1 MLMTELI
8 EKKRD
13 GAILSD
19 GEIKWMIT
27 EYVQGRI
34 PDYQMSAFL
43 MATYFRGMTREETFA
58 LTMAMLHSGETLDLS
73 SISGIKADKH
83 STGGVGDKISL
94 ILCPLVASLGI
105 RMAKMSGRGLGF
117 TGGTLDKLESF
128 PGFSVE
134 LSREKFF
141 ENVENV
147 GFAIAAQTS
156 DLDPADKKLYALR
169 DVTATVDSRP
179 LIVSS
184 IMSKK
189 LAAGADIIVL
199 DVKTG
204 SGSFCK
210 TEEEAFA
217 LARDMVDVGRAAGK
231 KTVAVVTSMEEPL
244 GSNVGNA
251 LEVREA
257 ISVLRGESGG
267 NILEICLAIGSN
279 ILIEAGKAASEVE
292 ADGMLLALITSGNA
306 LCKLKEFVAA
316 QNGNPDAVDD
326 FSLLPQAP
334 VVYELM
340 SDTDGYVNSIRADDI
355 GRICTQLGGG
365 RTFKGQEIDLS
376 VGVVLCRKSGD
387 TVKKGECLAQIHA
400 RSMQEAL
407 SAAGRLRECF
417 NIGAQPTPC
426 AKLIRGIVR

>member
-13 GAILSD
+13 GGELTD
-19 GEIKWMIT
+19 EEIKWMISGYT
-27 EYVQGRI
+27 AGDI

-43 MATYFRGMTREETFA
+43 MATYFRGMTKEETVS

-73 SISGIKADKH
+73 PISGIKADKH

-94 ILCPLVASLGI
+94 VLCPLIASLGV

-128 PGFSVE
+128 PGFSVD
-134 LSREKFF
+134 LSRERFF

-147 GFAIAAQTS
+147 GFAIAAQTA
-156 DLDPADKKLYALR
+156 DLDPADKMLYALR
-169 DVTATVDSRP
+169 DVTGTVAIRP
-179 LIVSS
+179 LMVSS

-189 LAAGADIIVL
+189 LAAGADVIVL

-204 SGSFCK
+204 RGSFCK

-217 LARDMVDVGRAAGK
+217 LARDMVDVGRSAGK
-231 KTVAVVTSMEEPL
+231 KTVALVTSMEEPL
-244 GSNVGNA
+244 GRCIGNA

-267 NILEICLAIGSN
+267 NILEICLALGSN
-279 ILIEAGKAASEVE
+279 ILVEAGKAANEDEAKSMLLGSI
-292 ADGMLLALITSGNA
+292 ADGKA

-316 QNGNPDAVDD
+316 QGGNPDSVDNTE
-326 FSLLPQAP
+326 LLPKAP
-334 VVYELM
+334 AMFELFCE
-340 SDTDGYVNSIRADDI
+340 TDGYVNSLQADDI

-376 VGVVLCRKSGD
+376 VGVVLRKKSGD
-387 TVKKGECLAQIHA
+387 AVKRGECLAEVHA
-400 RSMQEAL
+400 RTMEEAML
-407 SAAGRLRECF
+407 ASSRLRTCF
-417 NIGAQPTPC
+417 NISKENIPC
-426 AKLIRGIVR
+426 APLIRGVVR

>member
-13 GAILSD
+13 GGELTD
-19 GEIKWMIT
+19 EEIKWMISGYT
-27 EYVQGRI
+27 AGEI

-43 MATYFRGMTREETFA
+43 MATYFRGMTKEETVS

-73 SISGIKADKH
+73 PISGIKADKH

-94 ILCPLVASLGI
+94 VLCPLIASLGV

-128 PGFSVE
+128 PGFSVD
-134 LSREKFF
+134 LTRERFF

-147 GFAIAAQTS
+147 GFAIAAQTA
-156 DLDPADKKLYALR
+156 DLDPADKMLYALR
-169 DVTATVDSRP
+169 DVTGTVAIRP
-179 LIVSS
+179 MMVSS

-189 LAAGADIIVL
+189 LAAGADVIVL

-204 SGSFCK
+204 RGSFCK

-217 LARDMVDVGRAAGK
+217 LARDMVDVGKSAGK
-231 KTVAVVTSMEEPL
+231 KTVALVTSMEEPL
-244 GSNVGNA
+244 GCCIGNA

-267 NILEICLAIGSN
+267 NILEICLALGSN
-279 ILIEAGKAASEVE
+279 ILVEAGKAANEDE
-292 ADGMLLALITSGNA
+292 AKSMLLASIADGKA

-316 QNGNPDAVDD
+316 QGGDPDSVDNTE
-326 FSLLPQAP
+326 LLPKAP
-334 VVYELM
+334 AVFELF
-340 SDTDGYVNSIRADDI
+340 SETSGYVNSIQADDI

-376 VGVVLCRKSGD
+376 VGVVLRKKSGD
-387 TVKKGECLAQIHA
+387 AVKRGECLAEVHA
-400 RSMQEAL
+400 RSMDEAMVA
-407 SAAGRLRECF
+407 SARLRECF
-417 NIGAQPTPC
+417 NIGETSIPRIP
-426 AKLIRGIVR
+426 LIRGVVR

>member
-1 MLMTELI
+1 MLMTEII

-13 GAILSD
+13 GAVLSD
-19 GEIKWMIT
+19 EEIKWMIT
-27 EYVQGRI
+27 EYTEGRI

-43 MATYFRGMTREETFA
+43 MATYFQGMTKEETLS
-58 LTMAMLHSGETLDLS
+58 LTMAMLHSGKTLDLS

-94 ILCPLVASLGI
+94 ILCPLVASLGV

-141 ENVENV
+141 ENVEKV
-147 GFAIAAQTS
+147 GFAIAAQTA

-169 DVTATVDSRP
+169 DVTATVAIRP
-179 LIVSS
+179 MIVSS

-189 LAAGADIIVL
+189 LAAGADVIVL

-217 LARDMVDVGRAAGK
+217 LARDMVEVGKSAGK
-231 KTVAVVTSMEEPL
+231 KTVAIVTSMEEPL
-244 GSNVGNA
+244 GSNIGNA

-257 ISVLRGESGG
+257 ISVLCGESGG
-267 NILEICLAIGSN
+267 SILEICLALGSN
-279 ILIEAGKAASEVE
+279 ILVEAGKAKDAEE
-292 ADGMLLALITSGNA
+292 AREMLLGSIANGKA

-316 QNGNPDAVDD
+316 QGGNPDSVDNTT
-326 FSLLPQAP
+326 LLPQAAA
-334 VVYELM
+334 VFELIC
-340 SDTDGYVNSIRADDI
+340 DVDGYVNSIKADDI
-355 GRICTQLGGG
+355 GRVCTQLGGG

-376 VGVVLCRKSGD
+376 VGIVLRKKSGD
-387 TVKKGECLAQIHA
+387 AVREGDCLAEIHA
-400 RSMQEAL
+400 RSMSEAEA
-407 SAAGRLRECF
+407 AAGSLRECF
-417 NIGAQPTPC
+417 NIGMELEPVAP
-426 AKLIRGIVR
+426 LIRGVVR

>member
-13 GAILSD
+13 GEVLSD
-19 GEIKWMIT
+19 EEIKWMIT
-27 EYVQGRI
+27 EYTGGRI

-43 MATYFRGMTREETFA
+43 MATYFRGMTKEETLS

-73 SISGIKADKH
+73 SISGVKADKH

-94 ILCPLVASLGI
+94 ILCPLVASLGV

-134 LSREKFF
+134 LTREQFF
-141 ENVENV
+141 ENVEKV
-147 GFAIAAQTS
+147 GFAIAAQTA

-169 DVTATVDSRP
+169 DVTATVAIRP
-179 LIVSS
+179 MIVSS

-189 LAAGADIIVL
+189 LAAGADVIVL

-204 SGSFCK
+204 SGSFCR

-217 LARDMVDVGRAAGK
+217 LARDMVEVGKSAGK

-244 GSNVGNA
+244 GFNIGNA

-267 NILEICLAIGSN
+267 NILEICLALGSN
-279 ILIEAGKAASEVE
+279 ILVEAGKAENE
-292 ADGMLLALITSGNA
+292 AGAREMLLGSIENGKA

-316 QNGNPDAVDD
+316 QGGNPYSVDD
-326 FSLLPQAP
+326 TTLLPQAP
-334 VVYELM
+334 AVYGLL
-340 SDTDGYVNSIRADDI
+340 SDVDGYVNSIRADDI
-355 GRICTQLGGG
+355 GRVCTQLGGG

-376 VGVVLCRKSGD
+376 VGVVLRKKSGD
-387 TVKKGECLAQIHA
+387 TVKAGECLAEIHA
-400 RSMQEAL
+400 RSMEEARA
-407 SAAGRLRECF
+407 SAGRLRECF
-417 NIGAQPTPC
+417 NIGAEAEPVAP
-426 AKLIRGIVR
+426 LIRGVVR

>member
-13 GAILSD
+13 GGELTD
-19 GEIKWMIT
+19 EEIKWMISGYT
-27 EYVQGRI
+27 AGEI

-43 MATYFRGMTREETFA
+43 MATYFRGMTKEETVS

-73 SISGIKADKH
+73 PISGIKADKH

-94 ILCPLVASLGI
+94 VLCPLIASLGV

-128 PGFSVE
+128 PGFSVD
-134 LSREKFF
+134 LTRERFF

-147 GFAIAAQTS
+147 GFAIAAQTA
-156 DLDPADKKLYALR
+156 DLDPADKMLYALR
-169 DVTATVDSRP
+169 DVTGTVAIRP
-179 LIVSS
+179 MMVSS

-189 LAAGADIIVL
+189 LAAGADVIVL

-204 SGSFCK
+204 RGSFCK

-217 LARDMVDVGRAAGK
+217 LARDMVDVGKSAGK
-231 KTVAVVTSMEEPL
+231 KTVALVTSMEEPL
-244 GSNVGNA
+244 GCCIGNA

-267 NILEICLAIGSN
+267 NILEICLALGSN
-279 ILIEAGKAASEVE
+279 ILVEAGKAANEDE
-292 ADGMLLALITSGNA
+292 AKSMLLASIADGKA

-316 QNGNPDAVDD
+316 QGGEPDSVDNTE
-326 FSLLPQAP
+326 LLPKAP
-334 VVYELM
+334 AVFELF
-340 SDTDGYVNSIRADDI
+340 SETSGYVNSIQADDI

-376 VGVVLCRKSGD
+376 VGVVLRKKSGD
-387 TVKKGECLAQIHA
+387 AVKRGECLAEVHA
-400 RSMQEAL
+400 RSMDEAMVA
-407 SAAGRLRECF
+407 SARLRECF
-417 NIGAQPTPC
+417 NIGETSIPC
-426 AKLIRGIVR
+426 IPLIRGVVR

>member
-13 GAILSD
+13 GEVLSD
-19 GEIKWMIT
+19 EEIKWMIT
-27 EYVQGRI
+27 EYTGGRI

-43 MATYFRGMTREETFA
+43 MATYFRGMTKDETLS

-73 SISGIKADKH
+73 SISGVKADKH

-94 ILCPLVASLGI
+94 ILCPLVASLGV

-134 LSREKFF
+134 LTREQFF

-147 GFAIAAQTS
+147 GFAIAAQTA

-169 DVTATVDSRP
+169 DVTATVAIRP
-179 LIVSS
+179 MIVSS

-204 SGSFCK
+204 RGSFCR

-217 LARDMVDVGRAAGK
+217 LARDMVEVGKSAGK
-231 KTVAVVTSMEEPL
+231 KTVAIVTSMEEPL
-244 GSNVGNA
+244 GYNIGNA

-267 NILEICLAIGSN
+267 NILEICLALGAN
-279 ILIEAGKAASEVE
+279 ILIEAGKAENE
-292 ADGMLLALITSGNA
+292 ADAREKLLGAVASGRA

-316 QNGNPDAVDD
+316 QGGDPDSVDNTK
-326 FSLLPQAP
+326 LLPQAHA
-334 VVYELM
+334 VYDLL
-340 SDTDGYVNSIRADDI
+340 SDTEGYVNSIKADDI
-355 GRICTQLGGG
+355 GHICTQLGGG
-365 RTFKGQEIDLS
+365 RTFKGQTIDLS
-376 VGVVLCRKSGD
+376 VGIVLRKKSGD
-387 TVKKGECLAQIHA
+387 AVKDGECLAEIHA
-400 RSMQEAL
+400 RSMEDAEAVT
-407 SAAGRLRECF
+407 GHLRECF
-417 NIGAQPTPC
+417 NIGAE
-426 AKLIRGIVR
+426 AKPAAPLIRGVVR